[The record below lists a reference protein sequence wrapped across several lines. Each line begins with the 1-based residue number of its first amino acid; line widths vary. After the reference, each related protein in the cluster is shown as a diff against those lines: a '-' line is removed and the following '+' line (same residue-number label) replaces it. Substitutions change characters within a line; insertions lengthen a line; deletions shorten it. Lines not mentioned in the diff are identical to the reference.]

1 MCLARSRPTVLT
13 WFMDASWSGLSHH
26 HFGTLT
32 PSGGVH
38 TIKPSRL
45 TARLFNGTSCL
56 GDSGVGAT
64 AQPPTDGT
72 RGRSLL
78 WPCEPPSRG
87 ENGVSQTIPPP
98 DQPYPDPSP
107 ARPSTPSE
115 APRPEPVGGPPP
127 LPE

>member
-1 MCLARSRPTVLT
+1 MYLARSSPTVLT
-13 WFMDASWSGLSHH
+13 WFMDASARGLQRPHSG
-26 HFGTLT
+26 T
-32 PSGGVH
+32 PRPPGGVH
-38 TIKPSRL
+38 TIRPSRL

-64 AQPPTDGT
+64 ARPPTDGT

-98 DQPYPDPSP
+98 DQPYPDPSL

-115 APRPEPVGGPPP
+115 APRPEPV
-127 LPE
+127 